1 MTLSS
6 SPILGSFLGL
16 GGPELLIVL
25 AVLILLFGA
34 KKLPELAKGMGQSI
48 KEFKKASKE
57 NEATAEPS
65 EADLKAELAAAKA
78 ELAASK
84 AAKRDDSAKTHGSN

>member
-1 MTLSS
+1 MITQSIL
-6 SPILGSFLGL
+6 PLGSFLGL
-16 GGPELLIVL
+16 GGPELLIVFAL
-25 AVLILLFGA
+25 MVLLFGA

-57 NEATAEPS
+57 EGAHEPT

-84 AAKRDDSAKTHGSN
+84 AAKSNEAVKTHGSN